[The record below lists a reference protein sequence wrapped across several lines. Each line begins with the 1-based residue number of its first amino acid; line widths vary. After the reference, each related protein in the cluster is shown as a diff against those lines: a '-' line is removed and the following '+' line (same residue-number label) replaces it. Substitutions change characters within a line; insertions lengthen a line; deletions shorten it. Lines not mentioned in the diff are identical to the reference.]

1 VERAP
6 LTILLASPAYWP
18 ARAFGGP
25 VVAARELVRRL
36 VERGHQVDVLT
47 TTLVDLH
54 RRPAARG
61 RTEIVDGATV
71 RYLATPVSYRWMGYT
86 PTLTL
91 ALQRLGRPD
100 VAHVFGFRDPVTTM
114 TALWCRAR
122 RIPYVF
128 EPLGMFRPRLRKV
141 RLKRAFDGTVARGVA
156 SHAAAVVVASELER
170 DDMLAGG
177 IEPQR
182 VVVRGNGFPEPP
194 VADGPS
200 TAARAAAGVPAGA
213 PLVLSVGRIAAGKG
227 IEHLVAAARALPDA
241 HVVLVGP
248 DDRHGATALVEAAQ
262 SDPATAGRVHAL
274 PPTDGPPWDLYRS
287 ADVFVLASSGESFGL
302 VAAEAA
308 AVGTPVVVTD
318 CCGVAGS
325 FREGE
330 ALVVPYDGAAV
341 TAAVGRVLAD
351 STLQARLGEGAREA
365 ARRSSWE
372 HVTDMQEEVYR
383 RASARAAATKSA
395 TLGS

>member
-1 VERAP
+1 VDRAP

-36 VERGHQVDVLT
+36 VERGHRVDVLT

-54 RRPAARG
+54 GRPSARG
-61 RTEIVDGATV
+61 RTEVVDGATV

-100 VAHVFGFRDPVTTM
+100 VAHVFGFRDPVTTI
-114 TALWCRAR
+114 AAVWCRAR
-122 RIPYVF
+122 GIPYVF

-141 RLKRAFDGTVARGVA
+141 RMKRGFDATVARGVA
-156 SHAAAVVVASELER
+156 SRAASVVVASELER

-177 IEPQR
+177 IAPER

-194 VADGPS
+194 VTDDPS
-200 TAARAAAGVPAGA
+200 AAARAAAGVPANA

-227 IEHLVAAARALPDA
+227 IEHLVATARAIPEA

-248 DDRHGATALVEAAQ
+248 DDRHGATALVDAAR
-262 SDPATAGRVHAL
+262 SDPATAGRIHTL
-274 PPTDGPPWDLYRS
+274 PATDGPPWDLYRS
-287 ADVFVLASSGESFGL
+287 ADVFVLASAGESFGL

-318 CCGVAGS
+318 RCGVAGA
-325 FREGE
+325 FGEGE
-330 ALVVPYDGAAV
+330 ALVVPYEGDAV
-341 TAAVGRVLAD
+341 AEAVGRVLGDPA
-351 STLQARLGEGAREA
+351 LRARLADGAREA
-365 ARRSSWE
+365 ALRSSWE
-372 HVTDMQEEVYR
+372 HVTDVQEEVYR
-383 RASARAAATKSA
+383 RAAARTATTKSS
-395 TLGS
+395 TLDS